1 MLSELKM
8 ADSALLERPPLH
20 RNDPNDFGLE
30 IPYFDEELGVGHL
43 GAHELA
49 VRFFG
54 NALNYIARR
63 LGLVYHS
70 DYPVRYFNHRQRKQK
85 QYYPD
90 FHLAKAET
98 PERVIADDLLLAL
111 EVVSITDRRKEIK
124 DTIIMPALNEYNR
137 VGEFVLYFPDVEDE
151 RTLIWRRLD
160 RKTGKYFLV
169 GPDAD
174 GFYVSA
180 NVPELRMRV
189 LPREEWESGRKI
201 EIFLGAEFIPEY
213 EQLIEEVEQAREE
226 VEQERLRAER
236 AEREAE
242 RIRDEAAEQIEQ
254 ERRRADQ
261 EHVLRLKLE
270 AELKKRKE
278 SENPDAE

>member
-8 ADSALLERPPLH
+8 ADSTLLERPPLH

-70 DYPVRYFNHRQRKQK
+70 DYPVRYFDPRQRKQK
-85 QYYPD
+85 QRYPD

-111 EVVSITDRRKEIK
+111 EVVSITDKRKEIK
-124 DTIIMPALNEYNR
+124 DTVIMPALNEYNR

-160 RKTGKYFLV
+160 QKTGKYFLV
-169 GPDAD
+169 GPDAE
-174 GFYVSA
+174 GFYESV

-226 VEQERLRAER
+226 AEQALEEAEQIRAGAVEQIEQERLRAER
-236 AEREAE
+236 AEKEADRE
-242 RIRDEAAEQIEQ
+242 
-254 ERRRADQ
+254 RA
-261 EHVLRLKLE
+261 VRLKLE
-270 AELKKRKE
+270 AKLRKLRKGLT
-278 SENPDAE
+278 